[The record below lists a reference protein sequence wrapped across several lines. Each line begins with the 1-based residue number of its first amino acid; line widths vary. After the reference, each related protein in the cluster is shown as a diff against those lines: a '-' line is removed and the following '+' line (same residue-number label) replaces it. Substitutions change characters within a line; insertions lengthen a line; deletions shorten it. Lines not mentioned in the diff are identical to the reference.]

1 MKQKSYFLFL
11 FFVALAMLC
20 LNLLDAPT
28 LSDDMIYRFMWNED
42 ESAPVETIGSLGDL
56 FHSQWIHYLSV
67 NGRWVV
73 HVLAQFFLVF
83 LPPVVLQVVNTL
95 LFVLLIHLTTRWLN
109 SGNSL
114 FTAVMV
120 TFLLFI
126 VFQGLRTTMLWGL
139 GSFNYLWVLVGTM
152 TLLLWMRRVKDQ
164 PLTKTTILLAPLAFF
179 VGCGHE
185 ALSLPL
191 CAAFVVYLYLNRKE
205 SAARRLL
212 LFMLWYAVGTV
223 CVLASPG
230 IWNRSAEAIS
240 LMSRFISGAVNLVF
254 NIRVLWLLLIA
265 LMICWRRD
273 KTFTKNI
280 IRRRLY
286 AYIAL
291 LVAVAIVVLCG
302 TNLERVC
309 FFVDFIAMTL
319 FVEILAEQTDRVWS
333 RRLIAAA
340 TVIMLLVFVPAY
352 LVRKENYDNWKM
364 AVEQM
369 KEPGRQ
375 LIAVRCPVKGEN
387 RLMDYCRDHYI
398 NPSITF
404 GFYCSYMAFDST
416 DINMRCAAR
425 LYDKNKLVFLPE
437 DIVSRINTDSSA
449 YKSPELCVDKSLYVW
464 QLPDSTDTVNKVTF
478 ILNDEDVSQLKPYQ
492 RLLAYKDDTFELDDY
507 HHEVVE
513 VNGHPYLVFTCPT
526 TNIFRRI
533 NHVEYE

>member
-240 LMSRFISGAVNLVF
+240 LMSRLISGAVNLVF

-319 FVEILAEQTDRVWS
+319 FVEILAEQTGRVWS

-340 TVIMLLVFVPAY
+340 TVIMLLVIVPAY